1 MSKQR
6 YALIVFGIIGIL
18 LLTVGHEFFEKI
30 WQFPKNLFSDNLL
43 NSFPIAQIPLMVIA
57 LLGTGIYMTFKLGF
71 PQLKRVIHGIK
82 VTRGDYDDVEDE
94 GDLSHFKALS
104 TALAAT
110 VGIGNIAG
118 VATAVFIGGPGALF
132 WMWVTAFFGTSLKY
146 AECTLA
152 LKYRETDSVGNTA
165 GGPMYTIENG
175 LGPKW
180 RWLAVGF
187 ACFAVICSFFTGNA
201 IQSNTLTQQV
211 YSQLA
216 VIFGDNH
223 WIMETTEITVL
234 GSDSHI
240 SIMHAILGLVTASLV
255 GMVIIGGIKR
265 IGNVTSYLVPGM
277 AAIYV
282 FCALFIVIDNYDK
295 VGEAFSLIFNM
306 AFNPPSI
313 KEPAV
318 GVTAGVFVT
327 FLNTMLIG
335 VQRGLFSSESGQG
348 SAAIAH
354 STAKTK
360 HPVREGVV
368 ALLEPYIDTII
379 ICTLTGLVI
388 MVTGSWES
396 TRFHSYNIESDL
408 KTEQINNISDEI
420 SGDLEN
426 DAKELIEEEKF
437 FNKPSM
443 LVTHSKE
450 PIDQL
455 IKLTSDLN
463 IELETFKE
471 VDSDYNGLNLN
482 IIASKI
488 SQQDENKNV
497 WKDLTL
503 NHIMLA
509 DSLNANIIA
518 FGIEVDDEIRK
529 KAEEKGIKI
538 NNYTDQAM
546 YKGVLLTSN
555 AFKTGIPF
563 GDKIVTLAVILFA
576 LSTAI
581 SWSFYGDRATEY
593 LFGNKAIIYYRYFY
607 VFMVFVGAMLSVEA
621 VWNFGDAALAFM
633 TFPNLIAIILLS
645 TKLKSLSNTYFEKH

>member
-1 MSKQR
+1 MSKRR
-6 YALIVFGIIGIL
+6 YGLIVFGIIGIL

-30 WQFPKNLFSDNLL
+30 WKFPKNLFSENLL
-43 NSFPIAQIPLMVIA
+43 NSFPLTQIPLMVVA

-71 PQLKRVIHGIK
+71 PQLKRVLHGIR

-118 VATAVFIGGPGALF
+118 VATAIFIGGPGALF
-132 WMWVTAFFGTSLKY
+132 WMWITAFFGTSLKY

-152 LKYRETDSVGNTA
+152 LKYRETDSLGNTA

-187 ACFAVICSFFTGNA
+187 ACFAIICSFFTGNA

-211 YSQLA
+211 YSQFSNL
-216 VIFGDNH
+216 FGNDGF
-223 WIMETTEITVL
+223 IMATKTFTVL
-234 GSDSHI
+234 GADSHI
-240 SIMHAILGLVTASLV
+240 SIMHGIIGLITASLV
-255 GMVIIGGIKR
+255 AMVILGGIKR
-265 IGNVTSYLVPGM
+265 IGNVTSYLVPVM
-277 AAIYV
+277 AVIYV
-282 FCALFIVIDNYDK
+282 FCALFIIIDNYDK
-295 VGEAFSLIFNM
+295 IGEAFNLVFTM

-318 GVTAGVFVT
+318 GVASGIFVT

-360 HPVREGVV
+360 YPVREGVV

-388 MVTGSWES
+388 MVTSSWED
-396 TRFHSYNIESDL
+396 TRFHSYNVDQRIS
-408 KTEQINNISDEI
+408 EQSFFQNEKSNLDNISDKI
-420 SGDLEN
+420 F
-426 DAKELIEEEKF
+426 EE
-437 FNKPSM
+437 FNNS
-443 LVTHSKE
+443 
-450 PIDQL
+450 
-455 IKLTSDLN
+455 N
-463 IELETFKE
+463 IMIF
-471 VDSDYNGLNLN
+471 
-482 IIASKI
+482 AHSKI
-488 SQQDENKNV
+488 SLEQLTQVLNKNNNNQTLNIV
-497 WKDLTL
+497 GGKVSDQDINRNGWKDLTISDAL
-503 NHIMLA
+503 YA
-509 DSLNANIIA
+509 DSLEANIVV
-518 FGIEVDDEIRK
+518 FGLEIDDKTRK
-529 KAEEKGIKI
+529 KAEEKSVRIKD
-538 NNYTDQAM
+538 YTDDDL
-546 YKGVLLTSN
+546 KRGVLLTSE
-555 AFKTGIPF
+555 AFRRGIPG

-593 LFGNKAIIYYRYFY
+593 LFGTRAIPYYRYFY
-607 VFMVFVGAMLSVEA
+607 VFMVFVGSMLSVEA

-645 TKLKSLSNTYFEKH
+645 TKLKSLSNKYFEEN